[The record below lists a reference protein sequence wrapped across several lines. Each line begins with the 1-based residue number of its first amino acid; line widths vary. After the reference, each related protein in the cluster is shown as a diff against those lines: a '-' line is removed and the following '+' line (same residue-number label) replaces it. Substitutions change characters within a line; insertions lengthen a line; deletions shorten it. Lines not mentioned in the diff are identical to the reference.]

1 MKRKLMLMVLLI
13 CVISTGCMNKNDV
26 QLFETKEEAISNFIE
41 EEEAIHKGSIIEIDL
56 NDHEAV
62 LLFKQMNT
70 AYYLGV
76 TTEVNNQYTTN
87 RLSPGVDIGNTTGA
101 MWEFKTDNE
110 NEYTIK
116 ITKQKE
122 DVDSIFNKD
131 LGVFITIVKGKR
143 RYEDQNVKNFI
154 TSKGIRSIQ

>member
-13 CVISTGCMNKNDV
+13 CVISTGCMYKNDV
-26 QLFETKEEAISNFIE
+26 QLFETKEEAISNFI

-70 AYYLGV
+70 AYYLGL
-76 TTEVNNQYTTN
+76 TTEVNNQYSTN
-87 RLSPGVDIGNTTGA
+87 RLSSGVDIGNTTGA
-101 MWEFKTDNE
+101 MWEFQTANE

-143 RYEDQNVKNFI
+143 QYEDQNVKNFI

>member
-1 MKRKLMLMVLLI
+1 MKRKLMLTVLLI
-13 CVISTGCMNKNDV
+13 CVISTGCMYKNDV

-41 EEEAIHKGSIIEIDL
+41 EEAIHNGSIIEIDL

-70 AYYLGV
+70 AYYLGL
-76 TTEVNNQYTTN
+76 TTEVNNQYSTN
-87 RLSPGVDIGNTTGA
+87 RLSSGVDIGNTTGA

-143 RYEDQNVKNFI
+143 RYEDQNVKNLI